1 MQVAADES
9 LGDLIEARIESF
21 DASGNLKIYF
31 TKDTDLFGNIDSR
44 VISFSSR
51 KGRTKM
57 RVSKGGRTGLVE
69 AVAVTGDEVD
79 FDEETDLY
87 SAKLDV
93 LDGWEIVNIDEEGIE
108 LKFKFKS
115 PLHVSNGENPDK
127 MFVQIALG
135 SLALETTQKLPESV
149 IKFIEIPRQM
159 ASEE

>member
-1 MQVAADES
+1 M
-9 LGDLIEARIESF
+9 
-21 DASGNLKIYF
+21 K
-31 TKDTDLFGNIDSR
+31 
-44 VISFSSR
+44 
-51 KGRTKM
+51 
-57 RVSKGGRTGLVE
+57 
-69 AVAVTGDEVD
+69 GDEVD
-79 FDEETDLY
+79 FDEETDLN

-135 SLALETTQKLPESV
+135 SLDLENTQKLPASV